1 MEGNL
6 RRGRRQRKEGNR
18 DEDRQHHIDTN
29 GGKEGRLDHR
39 AKHSVRVCL
48 SVITVTTSDIKLT
61 NEPKQTHT
69 ITCRAI
75 DRHRN
80 TCTHQ

>member
-18 DEDRQHHIDTN
+18 DEDRQHYIDTN

-39 AKHSVRVCL
+39 A
-48 SVITVTTSDIKLT
+48 
-61 NEPKQTHT
+61 
-69 ITCRAI
+69 
-75 DRHRN
+75 
-80 TCTHQ
+80 